1 MGKMQES
8 LKSCITIKG
17 QGSAFALRKIFTS
30 EYKLHNNKSHEIE
43 MMQAL
48 NNHERIVSGNG
59 LQCFTG
65 IILIVKNFSQ
75 G

>member
-43 MMQAL
+43 MMYAL
-48 NNHERIVSGNG
+48 NNH
-59 LQCFTG
+59 
-65 IILIVKNFSQ
+65 
-75 G
+75 